1 MVTRKINE
9 REEIMTVQE
18 FYDWCKERKF
28 TDAELVI
35 NLKSIGCDGENVVVT
50 EHNINYFES
59 KKPEKRKFVTLGG

>member
-1 MVTRKINE
+1 
-9 REEIMTVQE
+9 MTVQE

-35 NLKSIGCDGENVVVT
+35 NLKSIGCDCENVAVT
-50 EHNINYFES
+50 KHNINYFDS

>member
-1 MVTRKINE
+1 
-9 REEIMTVQE
+9 MTVQE

-35 NLKSIGCDGENVVVT
+35 NLKSIGCDGKNVAII

-59 KKPEKRKFVTLGG
+59 KDPEKHKFVTLGG